1 MPENTDSSDISLT
14 QEEEQEVLRQALE
27 KKKAIE
33 SYKQQQERRKLF
45 EAEMMRKWDS
55 TDMLN
60 YIQWRAKAKLNI
72 PFTLDDKNHNI
83 VRILC
88 RYFTKDKRFEEMGPG
103 WNLEKGIIL
112 AGNVGTGKTTL
123 MKLFNANQKA
133 SYNIISCRKMADQY
147 ADMGP
152 EMLHIYSR
160 KLNIATSIDTFYQ
173 NQVGACFDDLGTER
187 QGKHYGDAANVME
200 QIILNRYDNTNAPWY
215 YTHITTNLTA
225 DEIENYYGTRVR
237 SRMREMFN
245 LITLEGEDRRK

>member
-1 MPENTDSSDISLT
+1 
-14 QEEEQEVLRQALE
+14 
-27 KKKAIE
+27 
-33 SYKQQQERRKLF
+33 
-45 EAEMMRKWDS
+45 
-55 TDMLN
+55 
-60 YIQWRAKAKLNI
+60 
-72 PFTLDDKNHNI
+72 
-83 VRILC
+83 
-88 RYFTKDKRFEEMGPG
+88 
-103 WNLEKGIIL
+103 
-112 AGNVGTGKTTL
+112 
-123 MKLFNANQKA
+123 
-133 SYNIISCRKMADQY
+133 MADQY